1 MCFAG
6 VGLKSCHKIDLTHFL
21 YCFLKYFLSYFSRI
35 QKPSHPYQHSWRWRY
50 RITHCCS
57 GTWKYYKVLPWGAQL
72 SWCQS
77 FKLWWNFYP
86 IDFSSTVWKA
96 QCGQVLYW
104 SCTRWVK
111 SVWERAESYLDKK
124 SGVCKM
130 HSRQSRYKVG
140 KVGSNL
146 WSLFLSLEGQSKAK

>member
-1 MCFAG
+1 MIFYHIYISFDWKCKNDCVCFAG

-77 FKLWWNFYP
+77 FKLWWNLYP
-86 IDFSSTVWKA
+86 NDLGRSRRKA
-96 QCGQVLYW
+96 QCGQVLHW
-104 SCTRWVK
+104 SCTRWLK
-111 SVWERAESYLDKK
+111 
-124 SGVCKM
+124 
-130 HSRQSRYKVG
+130 
-140 KVGSNL
+140 
-146 WSLFLSLEGQSKAK
+146 LFLYDK